1 MIIMSNRKSGVFG
14 YRPTRRQ
21 RRTLRG
27 QFRDAN
33 NLPSVPPIAKRH
45 MVETERDYREKI
57 QMARSIL
64 ASYQSKFKNADK
76 HLGCSVDI
84 ISTKS
89 KQSASIIIEESIR
102 LPNDQVKEILS
113 ATMADKG
120 SGLNDRSSRG
130 LGIRDDVDVTISWK
144 QGPQAARIIRNCFT
158 EYEAKGGLLLKNIHC
173 QNSKMWI
180 KGCETEPIP
189 IMNKVFSSYNNPT
202 IMKGCG
208 LQQTNVKKVL
218 GVGPSKTA
226 KSLATACRLEYKSKN
241 RGKKVSRPFG
251 SAIDRH
257 TWKDNTLDKA
267 VKDSPM
273 IQAYLSR
280 VKELYKECLPSYM
293 ESHGFCDDTVTDSI
307 DDIVNAIVFTT
318 VLVTDNRPL
327 GIHRDPPTPTPA
339 AVCGPSNY
347 IQEANGHWKRSHL
360 GGNLFLAD
368 GMFRLDYGPHDFVI
382 FDGNIAHSV
391 SGLRHL
397 PGSNEDRTT
406 LERFSVVAS
415 SRWNKESMKDPGNY
429 TGYCHI

>member
-144 QGPQAARIIRNCFT
+144 QGPQAARIIRN
-158 EYEAKGGLLLKNIHC
+158 
-173 QNSKMWI
+173 
-180 KGCETEPIP
+180 
-189 IMNKVFSSYNNPT
+189 
-202 IMKGCG
+202 
-208 LQQTNVKKVL
+208 
-218 GVGPSKTA
+218 
-226 KSLATACRLEYKSKN
+226 
-241 RGKKVSRPFG
+241 
-251 SAIDRH
+251 
-257 TWKDNTLDKA
+257 
-267 VKDSPM
+267 
-273 IQAYLSR
+273 
-280 VKELYKECLPSYM
+280 
-293 ESHGFCDDTVTDSI
+293 
-307 DDIVNAIVFTT
+307 
-318 VLVTDNRPL
+318 
-327 GIHRDPPTPTPA
+327 
-339 AVCGPSNY
+339 
-347 IQEANGHWKRSHL
+347 
-360 GGNLFLAD
+360 
-368 GMFRLDYGPHDFVI
+368 
-382 FDGNIAHSV
+382 
-391 SGLRHL
+391 
-397 PGSNEDRTT
+397 
-406 LERFSVVAS
+406 
-415 SRWNKESMKDPGNY
+415 
-429 TGYCHI
+429 